1 MKTKESIEVKK
12 KSMQEW
18 PKVAI
23 IILNWNG
30 WKDTIEC
37 LESVF
42 RNTYPNY
49 QVIVIDN
56 GSTDGSMEKIKIW
69 AEGKQKVLTPKQT
82 HPLYYLSHPP
92 VEKPIPNIYY
102 TREEA
107 ERGDNFKL
115 EEKVIREWQERR
127 KDNGKE
133 LNLTSSYPLIF
144 IQTGKNLGFAGGN
157 NVGIRYTIKKD
168 EHDYILLLNNDT
180 VVEKDFLESAV
191 NFAEK
196 NKSIGVVG
204 GKIYFYGDSTR
215 IWSTGGHINW
225 IKGRGIHAG
234 NGKID
239 VGQFDRAREVSLI
252 SGALMLV
259 KREVFRKVGF
269 LPEEYFFG
277 AEEWDFSVVVRQNG
291 YRLYYIPKF
300 ICHHKVGAA
309 HKTFDPKFIYNT
321 YYNKLLFQQKFLPPL
336 LWRIWNYLF
345 YIYYKSILRIRLS
358 WRARRSTEP
367 LTESMRNYKPEMD
380 HVLEAIRLARRDIK
394 ARKVITNKVLQEIER
409 NFLKQ

>member
-1 MKTKESIEVKK
+1 MKTKELIEAKK
-12 KSMQEW
+12 KNITEW

-42 RNTYPNY
+42 RNTYSNY
-49 QVIVIDN
+49 QVIVVDN
-56 GSTDGSMEKIKIW
+56 GSTDGSIEKIKAW
-69 AEGKQKVLTPKQT
+69 ADGKQEVLTPEPT
-82 HPLYYLSHPP
+82 HSLYHLSHPP
-92 VEKPIPNIYY
+92 VKKPIPYIYY

-107 ERGDNFKL
+107 EKGGNVEL
-115 EEKVIREWQERR
+115 EEKVTKEWQEQR
-127 KDNGKE
+127 KSNSKE
-133 LNLTSSYPLIF
+133 FNPTSAYPLTF
-144 IQTGKNLGFAGGN
+144 IQTGENLGFAGGN
-157 NVGIRYTIKKD
+157 NVGIRYMLK
-168 EHDYILLLNNDT
+168 ENGCNYILLLNNDT

-196 NKSIGVVG
+196 NKNIGVVG
-204 GKIYFYGDSTR
+204 GKIYFYEDSTR

-225 IKGRGIHAG
+225 IKGRGVHAG
-234 NGKID
+234 NGEID
-239 VGQFDRAREVSLI
+239 MGQFDRAKEVSLI

-277 AEEWDFSVVVRQNG
+277 AEEWDFSVVVRQKG
-291 YRLYYIPKF
+291 YRLYYIPNF
-300 ICHHKVGAA
+300 ICYHKVGAA

-336 LWRIWNYLF
+336 LWRIWNCLF

-358 WRARRSTEP
+358 WKARRSTEP
-367 LTESMRNYKPEMD
+367 LAESMRNYKIEMNYI
-380 HVLEAIRLARRDIK
+380 LRAIQLARRDIK
-394 ARKVITNKVLQEIER
+394 ARKVITNELLQEIEKH
-409 NFLKQ
+409 FLKQ